1 MSFYKPDVTCSL
13 LQSKQKWCKK
23 NQSEESPIGRKV
35 SDHKLNNRPDADW
48 LQLKPL
54 AGRQLLSEFSLG
66 DPKQE
71 QVTGA
76 WCVACNL
83 LYSFAAI
90 MQIIVNNT

>member
-1 MSFYKPDVTCSL
+1 MSFYKPDAICFL

-23 NQSEESPIGRKV
+23 KQTEESPIGRKL

-54 AGRQLLSEFSLG
+54 AGRHLFSEFSLI
-66 DPKQE
+66 
-71 QVTGA
+71 TGFKVMA
-76 WCVACNL
+76 CNLWHVACNL

-90 MQIIVNNT
+90 MQIIVNKT